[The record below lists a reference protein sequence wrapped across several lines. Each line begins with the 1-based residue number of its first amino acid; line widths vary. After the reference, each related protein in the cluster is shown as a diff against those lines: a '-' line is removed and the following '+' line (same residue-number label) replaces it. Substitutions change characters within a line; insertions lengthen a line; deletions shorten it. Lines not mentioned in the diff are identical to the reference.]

1 MLKITLMCLNT
12 LLLLY
17 IIFHNGVNNTGSLDF
32 MAQRIKAID
41 IAFPYT
47 GASAESTKAELIKQ
61 VLNK

>member
-1 MLKITLMCLNT
+1 VVDFDRFYRTD
-12 LLLLY
+12 
-17 IIFHNGVNNTGSLDF
+17 VNNTGSLDF

-47 GASAESTKAELIKQ
+47 GASAESTKAELIKR